1 MRILLVLVLLI
12 NLGVFALGQ
21 GVFGVAPADKGRSTK
36 GAPEPQLNP
45 EAVVIAPGRFQTR

>member
-1 MRILLVLVLLI
+1 MRIVLVLILLI
-12 NLGVFALGQ
+12 NLGVFALGH

-36 GAPEPQLNP
+36 GAPEAQLNP

>member
-1 MRILLVLVLLI
+1 MRIVLVLILLI

-21 GVFGVAPADKGRSTK
+21 GVFGTPPAEKGRSTK
-36 GAPEPQLNP
+36 GAPEAQLNP

>member
-1 MRILLVLVLLI
+1 MRIILVFFLLL

-21 GVFGVAPADKGRSTK
+21 GVFGPPPAEKGRSDKTAP
-36 GAPEPQLNP
+36 GAELNS